1 MWKNEMEFNQPLMM
15 HILYMCSGFN
25 AAYANLQV
33 YLIHQKLYCIVNG
46 DDLLDNVTKQWYEID

>member
-1 MWKNEMEFNQPLMM
+1 MEFNQPLMM

-25 AAYANLQV
+25 AAYTNLQV

-46 DDLLDNVTKQWYEID
+46 DDLSDNVTKQWNEID